1 MNICVPKEKRTFE
14 FRVGLTPLAVQMLTK
29 LGHLCFIEH
38 EAGIGAGF
46 SDHDYQ
52 LAGGHIVYSS
62 QEIFGRADLLFKV
75 GRPLRE
81 EIEWLCPGAVVA
93 GLLHLA
99 SARHDKLNLLID
111 KEITTVAYEQ
121 IQFPDGAMPVRRPL
135 SQIGGRL
142 SAQIGA
148 RLLQN
153 DSGGTGIL
161 LGGIAGVPPAE
172 VVILGAGTVGNSA
185 TSAFLGMGAHVTVL
199 DTNLD
204 ALQYIYDTHPGLA
217 TLISNPI
224 NIARAC
230 AWADLVV
237 GAVYIT
243 GERSPQV
250 VTREM
255 VKAMK
260 PRSVIIDISI
270 DEGGCVETSHPTTHQ
285 TPIYIEEGVIHY
297 CVPNIPSAVA
307 RTSTFAFLN
316 AALPFIFEIT
326 NKGIDEA
333 MADNP
338 ALKQGVQIYRG
349 EPYHL
354 PGFSWEPV

>member
-1 MNICVPKEKRTFE
+1 MNICVPKERRTFE
-14 FRVGLTPLAVQMLTK
+14 FRVGLTPAEVQMLVRK
-29 LGHLCFIEH
+29 GHACFIEH

-52 LAGGHIVYSS
+52 LAGGIIVYSS
-62 QEIFGRADLLFKV
+62 QEIFGRADVLFKV

-81 EIEWLCPGAVVA
+81 EIEWLCPRTVVA

-99 SARHDKLNLLID
+99 SARHEKINLLLE

-121 IQFPDGAMPVRRPL
+121 IQLPNGVMPVRRPL
-135 SQIGGRL
+135 SEIGGRL

-153 DSGGTGIL
+153 DAGGNGVL
-161 LGGIAGVPPAE
+161 LGGISGVPPAE
-172 VVILGAGTVGNSA
+172 VVILGAGLAGNAA
-185 TSAFLGMGAHVTVL
+185 TRAFLGMGAHVTVL
-199 DTNLD
+199 DTSPD
-204 ALQYIYDTHPGLA
+204 ALQLIYESNPGLS
-217 TLISNPI
+217 TLVSNRM
-224 NIARAC
+224 NVARAC
-230 AWADLVV
+230 AWADVVV

-250 VTREM
+250 VSREM

-260 PRSVIIDISI
+260 ARSVIIDISI
-270 DEGGCVETSHPTTHQ
+270 DEGGCVETSRLTTHQ
-285 TPIYIEEGVIHY
+285 TPTYIEEGVIHY

-307 RTSTFAFLN
+307 RTSTFALLN

-326 NKGIDEA
+326 DQGIDRAIES
-333 MADNP
+333 DP
-338 ALKQGVQIYRG
+338 ALKAAVQIYRG
-349 EPYHL
+349 EPWQL
-354 PGFSWEPV
+354 AAFSR

>member
-1 MNICVPKEKRTFE
+1 V
-14 FRVGLTPLAVQMLTK
+14 
-29 LGHLCFIEH
+29 
-38 EAGIGAGF
+38 
-46 SDHDYQ
+46 
-52 LAGGHIVYSS
+52 
-62 QEIFGRADLLFKV
+62 LFKV

-81 EIEWLCPGAVVA
+81 EIEWLCPGTVVA

-99 SARHDKLNLLID
+99 SARHEKINLLLE

-121 IQFPDGAMPVRRPL
+121 IQLPNGIMPVRRPL
-135 SQIGGRL
+135 SEIGGRL

-153 DSGGTGIL
+153 DSGGTGVL
-161 LGGIAGVPPAE
+161 LGGISGVPPAE
-172 VVILGAGTVGNSA
+172 VVILGAGLVGSA
-185 TSAFLGMGAHVTVL
+185 ATRAFLGMGAHVTVL
-199 DTNLD
+199 DNSLD
-204 ALQYIYDTHPGLA
+204 ALQAIYEANPGLP
-217 TLISNPI
+217 TLISNRV

-230 AWADLVV
+230 AWADVVV

-255 VKAMK
+255 VQTMK

-270 DEGGCVETSHPTTHQ
+270 DEGGCAETSRLTTHQ
-285 TPIYIEEGVIHY
+285 TPTYVEEGVIHY

-307 RTSTFAFLN
+307 RTSTFALLN

-326 NKGIDEA
+326 EQGIDQA
-333 MADNP
+333 IAQNP
-338 ALKQGVQIYRG
+338 ALKHAVQIHRG
-349 EPYHL
+349 EPRQL
-354 PGFSWEPV
+354 AGFS